1 MRNNI
6 LITTSGMLVRELQ
19 KDEDDFTTV
28 MLEGR
33 EYIIESVGR
42 VPDFV
47 DGPTSHR
54 CINIRDGD
62 EGHIKR

>member
-6 LITTSGMLVRELQ
+6 LITTSGMLIRELH
-19 KDEDDFTTV
+19 KDEDSFLTV

-33 EYIIESVGR
+33 EYIIESITR

-47 DGPTSHR
+47 DRPTSHR
-54 CINIRDGD
+54 CINIRDGG
-62 EGHIKR
+62 EGYIRR

>member
-6 LITTSGMLVRELQ
+6 LITTSRMLARELH
-19 KDEDDFTTV
+19 KEDDFLTV
-28 MLEGR
+28 ILEGR

-42 VPDFV
+42 VPDLV
-47 DGPTSHR
+47 DSPTSHM
-54 CINIRDGD
+54 CINIRDGG